1 MNKKEQKF
9 LGSKMNELVE
19 NDIISSDQYNNAMM
33 FFNKQIKP
41 GKSIVTIFTGIGIFL
56 MALSMITL
64 FAINWE
70 NIAKSG
76 KVMISFLPIIGVAIM
91 MFFYM
96 KREDKKLGVYTA
108 VFAPVAI
115 IATNSLI
122 NQVFHMQ
129 TEVYEMFFTSLM
141 MFLPIAF
148 ILRNYLS
155 MLVYGVGTV
164 IYSLSATGGWSA
176 EWQALLSVF
185 VLALPLIIF
194 NVINYLKNRDDK
206 KNVLMW
212 TCNVVLITLLLFVKE
227 IMNPQII
234 FIYSYLMYLL
244 TRILFDE
251 DNFLSKVFKVYFVG
265 FMLIGC
271 ISSGLFEFVSEM
283 ELGFDA
289 LILAVLT
296 GIAVYVSKTYKDIK
310 EMALL
315 VFIAMV
321 QYTCLDEMTLFIL
334 TNLLVAAV
342 GIYKVV
348 IGNRLGDYKETK
360 QGIAIILL
368 LIAYRFLLSELDF
381 ATKSVLFLITGAAFL
396 IGANKVKKG
405 IGGDDDE

>member
-41 GKSIVTIFTGIGIFL
+41 GKSIVTILTGIGIFL

-296 GIAVYVSKTYKDIK
+296 GIAVYVSKTYKEIK

>member
-41 GKSIVTIFTGIGIFL
+41 GKSIVTILTGIGIFL

-185 VLALPLIIF
+185 VLALPLIVF

-271 ISSGLFEFVSEM
+271 ISSGLFEFASEM

-315 VFIAMV
+315 VFIAMI

-348 IGNRLGDYKETK
+348 MGNKYGDYKETK

-396 IGANKVKKG
+396 IGARSVKKK

>member
-9 LGSKMNELVE
+9 LNSKMNELVK
-19 NDIISSDQYNNAMM
+19 NDIISEDTFDKAIQYFNN
-33 FFNKQIKP
+33 QVKP
-41 GKSIVTIFTGIGIFL
+41 AKSIVTILTGIGIFL

-64 FAINWE
+64 FAINWD

-76 KVMISFLPIIGVAIM
+76 KVIISFLPIIGVAIM
-91 MFFYM
+91 MLFYM
-96 KREDKKLGVYTA
+96 KKEDKKLGIYTA

-129 TEVYEMFFTSLM
+129 TEVYELFFTSLM

-164 IYSLSATGGWSA
+164 IYSLSATGGWST

-194 NVINYLKNRDDK
+194 NVVNYLRNKDDK

-212 TCNVVLITLLLFVKE
+212 TCNTVLVTLLLFTKE
-227 IMNPQII
+227 ILDPQII

-244 TRILFDE
+244 TKILFKE
-251 DNFLSKVFKVYFVG
+251 ENFLNKVFKVYLVG

-271 ISSGLFEFVSEM
+271 IASGIFEFASEM
-283 ELGFDA
+283 ELGLEA
-289 LILAVLT
+289 LIFAILT
-296 GIAVYVSKTYKDIK
+296 GVAVFVSKTYKDIK
-310 EMALL
+310 EMAVL
-315 VFIAMV
+315 VFIAMI

-342 GIYKVV
+342 GIYKIV
-348 IGNRLGDYKETK
+348 IGNRERDYKETK

-396 IGANKVKKG
+396 IGANRVKKG
-405 IGGDDDE
+405 IGGDDNE

>member
-41 GKSIVTIFTGIGIFL
+41 GKSIVTILTGIGIFL

-185 VLALPLIIF
+185 VLALPLIVF

>member
-9 LGSKMNELVE
+9 LTSKMNELVE
-19 NDIISSDQYNNAMM
+19 NDIISNDQYENAML

-41 GKSIVTIFTGIGIFL
+41 GKSIVTILTGIGIFL

-64 FAINWE
+64 FAMNWE

-76 KVMISFLPIIGVAIM
+76 KVFISFLPIIGVAIM

-96 KREDKKLGVYTA
+96 KKEDKKFGVYTA

-115 IATNSLI
+115 LATNSLI

-129 TEVYEMFFTSLM
+129 TEVYELFFASLM
-141 MFLPIAF
+141 MFLPMAF

-155 MLVYGVGTV
+155 MLVYGAGTV
-164 IYSLSATGGWSA
+164 IYSLYATGGWST

-185 VLALPLIIF
+185 VLALPLIVF
-194 NVINYLKNRDDK
+194 NVINYLKNKEDK

-212 TCNVVLITLLLFVKE
+212 TCNVVLITLLLFTKE
-227 IMNPQII
+227 ILDPQVI

-244 TRILFDE
+244 TRALFNE
-251 DNFLSKVFKVYFVG
+251 DNFLSKAFKVFFVG
-265 FMLIGC
+265 FMLIAC
-271 ISSGLFEFVSEM
+271 ITSGIFEFAAEM
-283 ELGFDA
+283 ELGLDA

-296 GIAVYVSKTYKDIK
+296 GALVFFTKAYTDIK
-310 EMALL
+310 EMFLL
-315 VFIAMV
+315 AFVAMI
-321 QYTCLDEMTLFIL
+321 QYTCLDEMTLFII
-334 TNLLVAAV
+334 TNLLVAAL
-342 GIYKVV
+342 GIYKIV
-348 IGNRLGDYKETK
+348 IGNRERDYKETK

-368 LIAYRFLLSELDF
+368 LIAYRFLLAELDF

-396 IGANKVKKG
+396 FGANRVKKG
-405 IGGDDDE
+405 IGGDNDE